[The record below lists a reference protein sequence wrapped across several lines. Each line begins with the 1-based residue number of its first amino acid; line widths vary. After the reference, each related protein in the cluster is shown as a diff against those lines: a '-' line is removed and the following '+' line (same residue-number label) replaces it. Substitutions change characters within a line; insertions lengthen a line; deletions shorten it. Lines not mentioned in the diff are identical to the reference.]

1 MPLLSLLGSTGPSNL
16 DEFLYK
22 TWAGATCSNFIG
34 LTMEQTSKLAKKS
47 RLRYQVIDSIYT
59 TIVPRDVL
67 LNRIPNQ
74 DLK

>member
-1 MPLLSLLGSTGPSNL
+1 MNFYTRHGQARPVP
-16 DEFLYK
+16 
-22 TWAGATCSNFIG
+22 NFIG
-34 LTMEQTSKLAKKS
+34 LTMDQTVKLAKKS

-74 DLK
+74 DSK